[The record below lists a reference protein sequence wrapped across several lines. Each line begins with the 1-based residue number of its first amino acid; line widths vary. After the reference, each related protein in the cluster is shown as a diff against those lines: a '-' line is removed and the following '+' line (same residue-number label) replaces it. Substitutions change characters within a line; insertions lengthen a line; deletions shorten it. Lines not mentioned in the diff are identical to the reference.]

1 MKKEVD
7 IFTPADRLENVQF
20 SAIRQVLD
28 KAAALRAQGRE
39 VIALSAG
46 EPNFNTPEP
55 IKNATIKAIQE
66 NFTHYGSNRGLLRL
80 REIMAQRI
88 QEKDG
93 VKYDPATE
101 IIFTT
106 GGAEALN
113 NVIMA
118 TINPQDEVIVFSP
131 AFVTYKNLIHLCGAE
146 CVELPLLPE
155 NDFQPDLDDLKK
167 VITTHTKMLI
177 MNNPN
182 NPTGAVYS
190 YETLKGICELAVKN
204 NFLVLSDEMYRSLV
218 YEGEFTSVASFPGM
232 KERAIIVNGFS
243 KTYAMTGWRLGYI
256 QADVKLTP
264 AIMKVHQYSS
274 TCSPTFIQV
283 GMAEAVKQEETQ
295 AEVQAMVEEF
305 ARRREILISC
315 LDFIPQIHYIR
326 PKGAFYVMIDISKT
340 GMNGEAFAKRLLE
353 EKNVAVV
360 PAVSMGKGKVYDDF
374 IRVSFAASEEA
385 IREGILR
392 MGEMIRELCLEH

>member
-118 TINPQDEVIVFSP
+118 TVNPQDEVIVFSP